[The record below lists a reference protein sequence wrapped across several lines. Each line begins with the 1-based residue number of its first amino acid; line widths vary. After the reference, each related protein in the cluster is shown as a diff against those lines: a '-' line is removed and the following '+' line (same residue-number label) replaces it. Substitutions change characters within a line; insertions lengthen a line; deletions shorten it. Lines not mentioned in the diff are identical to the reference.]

1 MKKLLVFL
9 CAMFFAFPAMA
20 ACTSDQIDVLGDGTQ
35 CETAKFTLT
44 TVASTTTFDFSLSA
58 VGTFYVD
65 CGNGGTLKQGSTTLS
80 DMTISRSNTTNT
92 IYTCTWGSG
101 AAQTIKF
108 GGTAT
113 DYNTSTSIAAIS
125 FYAGSNSTN
134 KSNNVKK
141 IASLSG
147 SLGQILPVA
156 NGKIPRFYQT
166 FYNCSNL
173 TAIPSGLFDSIN
185 TTATTNT
192 SYMFN
197 STFYGCSK
205 LTSIPTGLFDSINT
219 TATTNTSKMFN
230 STFSGCT
237 GLTSIP
243 TGLFDSIN
251 TTAATNT
258 SNMFNSTF
266 YGCSKLTSIPTGLF
280 NSIDT
285 SSATNTSQ
293 MFCSTFSGCTGLTSI
308 PTGLFDSINTTAAT
322 NTSDMFNSTFYGCS
336 KLTSIPTGLFD
347 SINTTAAINTS
358 YMFNR
363 TFSGCTGL
371 TSIPTG
377 LFDSINTTAA
387 TNTSNMFSSTFN
399 GCTGLTSIPNGLFDS
414 INTSKSTNTSNMFS
428 STFYGCSKL
437 TSIPTGLFDSINTSN
452 ATNTSRMFNYTF
464 YGCSGLTSMPA
475 TLFNSNIGMAN
486 GATYTNMFTQMF
498 SGCTNLGGY
507 IPSTTFPSG
516 ITTALNASTD
526 VFLNTKLAT
535 ECPDKTTLYATYTP
549 NSKVACEEISGID
562 CSSGYYLPANVNE
575 CTMCPINNV
584 CSGGTYT
591 FNENTDQGIQSC
603 ASGTFAPTGSAV
615 CYPHILHVGDSNVYL
630 KSTKQTTPSLNLRI
644 GGDVFY
650 ANMITERTRMSKD
663 SSHYLHIKTADNVHY
678 YVCDDTTCPQ

>member
-205 LTSIPTGLFDSINT
+205 LTSIPTGLF
-219 TATTNTSKMFN
+219 
-230 STFSGCT
+230 
-237 GLTSIP
+237 
-243 TGLFDSIN
+243 
-251 TTAATNT
+251 
-258 SNMFNSTF
+258 
-266 YGCSKLTSIPTGLF
+266 

-399 GCTGLTSIPNGLFDS
+399 GCTGLTSIPN
-414 INTSKSTNTSNMFS
+414 
-428 STFYGCSKL
+428 
-437 TSIPTGLFDSINTSN
+437 GLFDSINTSN